1 MTALTSWQNA
11 SHFTIFIFKG
21 IFIKLYD
28 VCHAAVFP
36 VYFWPKQNSFPHK
49 KTPPAPVTLVCGCF
63 TFQCL
68 PCSHQRS
75 QYMVNGNQSL
85 PTSSPATSERHLLTE
100 QHIHIS
106 YPILNP
112 AGHYRL
118 DAITGSIPTASSHIC
133 KPTGNLE
140 AQKHGWKRLYGMCV

>member
-1 MTALTSWQNA
+1 MPHTLPFLFSKEFLLSGMMYATLLFSQC
-11 SHFTIFIFKG
+11 IFGLSKI
-21 IFIKLYD
+21 
-28 VCHAAVFP
+28 VFL
-36 VYFWPKQNSFPHK
+36 NK